1 MTKTAQQFK
10 YQPFNIN
17 HLISTIMK
25 QISNKA
31 FTKFITLV
39 SNQPIT
45 ASRLSALIDATPEE
59 GVDVLMFGRLK
70 SVKITNRA
78 ELDKFLTEDVIA
90 RLWRGSE
97 YRSIESIKITSPMK
111 FAIKVKYIRHS
122 NDAPDKEDIYSLEY
136 SATDDRFDGLLEF
149 EFAD

>member
-1 MTKTAQQFK
+1 
-10 YQPFNIN
+10 
-17 HLISTIMK
+17 MK

-31 FTKFITLV
+31 FTKFVTLMA
-39 SNQPIT
+39 NQPIS

-70 SVKITNRA
+70 AVRIANRV
-78 ELDKFLTEDVIA
+78 ELDKFLTEEVAA

-97 YRSIESIKITSPMK
+97 YRSIESIKITSLMK
-111 FAIKVKYIRHS
+111 FTIKAKYIRHS

>member
-1 MTKTAQQFK
+1 
-10 YQPFNIN
+10 
-17 HLISTIMK
+17 MK

-45 ASRLSALIDATPEE
+45 ASRLSALIDATPAE

-97 YRSIESIKITSPMK
+97 YKSIESIKITSPMK
-111 FAIKVKYIRHS
+111 FTIKAKYIRHS
-122 NDAPDKEDIYSLEY
+122 NDAPDKEDTCSLEY
-136 SATDDRFDGLLEF
+136 SATDDRLDEFFNF
-149 EFAD
+149 EFTD